1 MIRLFPYLRK
11 MYRKVLSSL
20 LIGALCHPADA
31 QPRTDAFLKDLLSG
45 KSAAVVQEVLQHP
58 ATYRPQIIYTQIDRD
73 KNNQPAFTNYYYNVD
88 SLLYFNPAS
97 TVKLP
102 LALLSLEKLNELR
115 RPGIDK
121 FTYLQ
126 YDSGYNK
133 LRPEYSDSTAPDGLP
148 SIAHFIRK
156 AFLVSDN
163 DAYNR
168 MYEWVGQQTINRKLK
183 EKGYGDA
190 RITRHFYPMTADQ
203 NRHSSQIRFIKKD
216 GTVLY
221 TQAPACN
228 TDSFDFSHINKIGNG
243 YLNSKDSLVNEPM
256 DFTTHN
262 NVSLYDYQR
271 ILQSALFPSSVPE
284 KQRFHLTKE
293 DYRFLYQYLSQFPS
307 ETNYPKYD
315 PATYYDSYVKFFFR
329 DSLHRQLPEGVRVFN
344 KVGWAY
350 GFLTDISYVVD
361 FKNHIEYMLT
371 ATLYANSDG
380 ILNDDKYDFDTISHP
395 FMYAIGQTIYQYEL
409 SRPRKYTPDLSA
421 LKMTYEKRVPDQRPL
436 IKEVDN

>member
-1 MIRLFPYLRK
+1 
-11 MYRKVLSSL
+11 MYGKAFLLSIV
-20 LIGALCHPADA
+20 IGALFYSADA
-31 QPRTDAFLKDLLSG
+31 QPRTDAFLKDLLSANNTAII
-45 KSAAVVQEVLQHP
+45 KEVLQHP
-58 ATYRPQIIYTQIDRD
+58 EVYRPQLIYTKIDRD
-73 KNNQPAFTNYYYNVD
+73 KNNKPTFTNYYYNVD

-102 LALLSLEKLNELR
+102 LALLSLEKLNELQ

-121 FTYLQ
+121 YTFMQ
-126 YDSGYNK
+126 FDSGYNK
-133 LRPEYSDSTAPDGLP
+133 LRPEYSDSTAHDDLP

-168 MYEWVGQQTINRKLK
+168 MYEWTGQQTINRKLH
-183 EKGYGDA
+183 EKGYTDA

-203 NRHSSQIRFIKKD
+203 NRHTSQIRFIKKD

-221 TQAPACN
+221 TQPPASN

-243 YLNSKDSLVNEPM
+243 YLNSKDSLINEPM

-262 NVSLYDYQR
+262 NISLYDYQQ
-271 ILQSALFPSSVPE
+271 ILQSALFPYSVPE
-284 KQRFHLTKE
+284 KQRFRLTKE

-315 PATYYDSYVKFFFR
+315 SATYFDSYVKFFFR
-329 DSLHRQLPEGVRVFN
+329 DSLHRKLPEGVRVFN

-361 FKNHIEYMLT
+361 FKHQVEYMLT
-371 ATLYANSDG
+371 GTIYANSDG
-380 ILNDDKYDFDTISHP
+380 ILNDDKYDFETIAHP
-395 FMYAIGQTIYQYEL
+395 FMYAIGQTIYQYER
-409 SRPRKYTPDLSA
+409 SRPRKHLPDLSA
-421 LKMTYEKRVPDQRPL
+421 FKMTYEKRVPDQRPL
-436 IKEVDN
+436 IKQVDN

>member
-1 MIRLFPYLRK
+1 
-11 MYRKVLSSL
+11 MYGKAILLSIF
-20 LIGALCHPADA
+20 IGTLSYSANA
-31 QPRTDAFLKDLLSG
+31 QPRTDAFLKDLLSDNNNNPII
-45 KSAAVVQEVLQHP
+45 KEVLQHP
-58 ATYRPQIIYTQIDRD
+58 AAYRPQIIYTKIDRD
-73 KNNQPAFTNYYYNVD
+73 KNNKPTFTNYYYNVD

-102 LALLSLEKLNELR
+102 LALLSLEKLNDLR
-115 RPGIDK
+115 APGVDK
-121 FTYLQ
+121 YTYMQ
-126 YDSGYNK
+126 FDSGYNK
-133 LRPEYSDSTAPDGLP
+133 LRPEYSDSTAPNGLP

-168 MYEWVGQQTINRKLK
+168 MYEWTGQQTINRELR

-203 NRHSSQIRFIKKD
+203 NRHSSQIRFIKKG

-262 NVSLYDYQR
+262 NVSLYDYQQ
-271 ILQSALFPSSVPE
+271 ILQSAL
-284 KQRFHLTKE
+284 
-293 DYRFLYQYLSQFPS
+293 
-307 ETNYPKYD
+307 
-315 PATYYDSYVKFFFR
+315 YYDSYVKFFFR
-329 DSLHRQLPEGVRVFN
+329 DSLHRKLPEGVRVFN

-350 GFLTDISYVVD
+350 GFLTDISYVAD
-361 FKNHIEYMLT
+361 LKNHIEYMLT

-380 ILNDDKYDFDTISHP
+380 ILNDDKYDFDTIAHP
-395 FMYAIGQTIYQYEL
+395 FMYAIGQTIYQYER

-421 LKMTYEKRVPDQRPL
+421 FKITYEKRIPDQRPV